1 MNVIKKYYDNLCIF
15 LKSQK
20 GVRISIC
27 IGLLGL
33 LLILISDCYNKGD
46 TSTTIEETAINTT
59 DDYRISLEKNLKDLI
74 ESVSGAGDT
83 KVMITLSNSE
93 KNVYAEEI
101 KKQSNAD
108 GSTEYQSNYITVNSN
123 DGKSA
128 LISSIQP
135 PQIMG
140 VVVLCKGGS
149 KGSVKEDIYNIVSSL
164 TGLTADKIFVGQ
176 LEY

>member
-33 LLILISDCYNKGD
+33 LLILISDCYNKND
-46 TSTTIEETAINTT
+46 TSIIEETSINTT
-59 DDYRISLEKNLKDLI
+59 DNYRISLEKNLQDLI

-108 GSTEYQSNYITVNSN
+108 GSTEYQSNYITVNSS